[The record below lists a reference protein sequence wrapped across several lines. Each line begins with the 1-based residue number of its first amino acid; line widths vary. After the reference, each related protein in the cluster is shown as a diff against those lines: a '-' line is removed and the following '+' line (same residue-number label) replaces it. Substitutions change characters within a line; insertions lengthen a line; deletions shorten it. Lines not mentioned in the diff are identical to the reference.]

1 MDGRRAARPPG
12 PQTLP
17 GVSPETRD
25 LVSFPPT
32 PQQVTLSHRGVPPG
46 LLPAVC
52 TVPQG
57 KCAHTLPSQGGHGS
71 HGHTAWGPV
80 LQSCATPTP
89 ARTLSTPPH
98 TRALLKPCSPPGQD
112 PASAQGKNFLC
123 LRTPGDQ
130 PRRGA
135 GVGVGKSRNQQ
146 GAGQTSGTISRENHA
161 EGSSRP
167 GPAHKPSPLGP
178 APSGA
183 VFAMAVRR

>member
-46 LLPAVC
+46 LLPVVC

-71 HGHTAWGPV
+71 HGHTAELRYPHSCTHA
-80 LQSCATPTP
+80 QS
-89 ARTLSTPPH
+89 PPP
-98 TRALLKPCSPPGQD
+98 RALLKPCSPPGQD